1 MTYFAMYSC
10 MPFLCSV
17 CTDFVGHRLCLC
29 VLMCTPYDKT
39 TAWQMV
45 ASRHRGV
52 IYLLVHPTKKK
63 VHEYLKRRKD
73 NCYVDR
79 MTYWGIK
86 FRRIM
91 STTEPWVASE
101 EGDVVREG
109 DSYNTVLRGQI
120 GMHTFV
126 ISGEVKAVDPSVECE
141 PGSTASYVDFKT
153 NRVFSDGSH
162 HLNFHRHKLLSW
174 WANRVLEAY
183 QKDCVVFE
191 MTMALSGTSRSLM

>member
-1 MTYFAMYSC
+1 
-10 MPFLCSV
+10 
-17 CTDFVGHRLCLC
+17 
-29 VLMCTPYDKT
+29 
-39 TAWQMV
+39 MV

-52 IYLLVHPTKKK
+52 IYLRVHSTKKE

-79 MTYWGIK
+79 MTYWAIK

-126 ISGEVKAVDPSVECE
+126 ISGEVKAVDPSVLCE
-141 PGSTASYVDFKT
+141 PGSTASYVEFKT
-153 NRVFSDGSH
+153 NRVFSAGSH
-162 HLNFHRHKLLSW
+162 RLNFHK
-174 WANRVLEAY
+174 
-183 QKDCVVFE
+183 
-191 MTMALSGTSRSLM
+191 